1 MGKNSGTIRK
11 TAVIAAAGA
20 AVLIALAAALIFPR
34 FGRTGDGGT
43 SAVPDSSGR
52 TAAYPAET
60 AAYPPQTAAPGS
72 GTAEDITVHPETSGE
87 GGTAGSGGD
96 SGDSSLSVAAPGTSV
111 SPGITTDP
119 NPPSTADPP
128 LTTVR
133 PHVTA
138 APPDT
143 SSPPLTTV
151 SPHVSTSSQPVSSVA
166 PPITTVSP
174 PVTTVSPPVTTVS
187 PPVTASPPSVTTSS
201 PPAVSTPSAGQVYP
215 VPEDTAFPLIEYDP
229 PVPAGHTHSYA
240 AAEVFAPSCEYGG
253 YTKYRCECGMSEL
266 RDFTRAAGHKNSYAA
281 FYRDGAGGAVMLVSC
296 CSVCGKITTTLTGA
310 SGVATYGI
318 AESDIKPGPS
328 GIRFS
333 VNGKSVEYVYEPV
346 DTTNYIC
353 PPMPADPSPLEFADI
368 TALPKVSLPELR
380 KNDRTRYPVTAVM
393 RDGSTLDCE
402 IYVSAGE
409 VTLKVIPALM
419 DIPLGG
425 CEWGFAF
432 NDVDRC
438 FVYGYWIHPQYDTW
452 LFTVRDYDPAFR

>member
-20 AVLIALAAALIFPR
+20 AVLIALTLTAALIFPR
-34 FGRTGDGGT
+34 IGRPGDGGT
-43 SAVPDSSGR
+43 SADLYSSGLS
-52 TAAYPAET
+52 TAVPSET
-60 AAYPPQTAAPGS
+60 AAFPPQTAAPGA
-72 GTAEDITVHPETSGE
+72 GTEEDITFPPGTSGE
-87 GGTAGSGGD
+87 SGTAGSGGD
-96 SGDSSLSVAAPGTSV
+96 SASSAAAPGTSV

-166 PPITTVSP
+166 PP
-174 PVTTVSPPVTTVS
+174 VTTVSPPFTTVS
-187 PPVTASPPSVTTSS
+187 PPVTASPPSVTTTS

-215 VPEDTAFPLIEYDP
+215 VPEDTAFPLIEYDH

-253 YTKYRCECGMSEL
+253 YTKYRCACGRSEL
-266 RDFTRAAGHKNSYAA
+266 SDFTKASGHKNSYAA
-281 FYRDGAGGAVMLVSC
+281 FYSDGAGGAVMLVSC
-296 CSVCGKITTTLTGA
+296 CSVCGKTSTTLTGV
-310 SGVATYGI
+310 SGVAPYGI
-318 AESDIKPGPS
+318 EESDIKPGPS
-328 GIRFS
+328 GIYFT
-333 VNGKSVEYVYEPV
+333 VDGKRVEYVYEPV
-346 DTTNYIC
+346 DTANYIC
-353 PPMPADPSPLEFADI
+353 PVMPADPPSLEFADI
-368 TALPKVSLPELR
+368 TSLPKVSLPELR

-393 RDGSTLDCE
+393 RDGSTLDCV
-402 IYVSAGE
+402 ICVSAGE

-425 CEWGFAF
+425 CEWGFGF
-432 NDVDRC
+432 LNGPNC

-452 LFTVRDYDPAFR
+452 LFTMRDYDPAFR

>member
-11 TAVIAAAGA
+11 TAVIAVAGA

-43 SAVPDSSGR
+43 SVVPDSSGR
-52 TAAYPAET
+52 PAASPAET

-72 GTAEDITVHPETSGE
+72 GTAEDITVHPETSEE

-111 SPGITTDP
+111 SSGITTDP
-119 NPPSTADPP
+119 NPPLTAD
-128 LTTVR
+128 
-133 PHVTA
+133 
-138 APPDT
+138 
-143 SSPPLTTV
+143 PPLTTV

-166 PPITTVSP
+166 
-174 PVTTVSPPVTTVS
+174 PPVTTVS

-201 PPAVSTPSAGQVYP
+201 PPAVSTPSPGQVYP